1 MLWGKQEPKIRW
13 LFFSPESFWASE
25 RFIYRPNCG
34 DLDTHPFLI
43 HICFLPRGS
52 NKLVHCCVHLICPYL
67 ILFFFIWSYLNL
79 SKFLPISLCCA
90 REMIPLCTS
99 LGKST
104 SLDLCSREP
113 AQERGWEDCKP
124 EVRKGRTETV
134 SSGQT
139 GILLSWA
146 HSICD
151 GLHKINP
158 VNVPAWSREDPRSFT
173 PDWGARPDTSGI
185 QGARL

>member
-13 LFFSPESFWASE
+13 LFFFPWIFLGFWKVYLQTQLRWSW
-25 RFIYRPNCG
+25 YTSV
-34 DLDTHPFLI
+34 LDTHLFSSQRQQQVGTLLCSS
-43 HICFLPRGS
+43 HLSLP
-52 NKLVHCCVHLICPYL
+52 HFI
-67 ILFFFIWSYLNL
+67 FFIWSYLNL

-134 SSGQT
+134 SSGRT